1 MELEQLRM
9 FVAAAETGGFS
20 AAGRSLYTSRSTVS
34 RTVSA
39 LEKELGVKLI
49 SRSNRQLALTGAGE
63 LLLEEG
69 AELLSAADR
78 LEMKLKSMEEAGE

>member
-9 FVAAAETGGFS
+9 FVSAARSGSFS

-49 SRSNRQLALTGAGE
+49 SRSNRQLALTGAGV

-78 LEMKLKSMEEAGE
+78 LEMKLKSMKEAGE

>member
-9 FVAAAETGGFS
+9 FVSAARSGSFS

-49 SRSNRQLALTGAGE
+49 SRSNRQLALTGESCCWKRGRSCS
-63 LLLEEG
+63 LRRTG
-69 AELLSAADR
+69 WR
-78 LEMKLKSMEEAGE
+78 

>member
-9 FVAAAETGGFS
+9 FVSAARSGSFS
-20 AAGRSLYTSRSTVS
+20 AAGRSLYT
-34 RTVSA
+34 
-39 LEKELGVKLI
+39 

>member
-9 FVAAAETGGFS
+9 FVSAARSGFS

>member
-1 MELEQLRM
+1 MTRAEEKQQLRK
-9 FVAAAETGGFS
+9 TI
-20 AAGRSLYTSRSTVS
+20 R
-34 RTVSA
+34 A

>member
-1 MELEQLRM
+1 MANQKYDAFLTVARLGS
-9 FVAAAETGGFS
+9 FKAAAEELGYTQ
-20 AAGRSLYTSRSTVS
+20 AGISYLVN
-34 RTVSA
+34 A

>member
-9 FVAAAETGGFS
+9 FVSAARSGSFS
-20 AAGRSLYTSRSTVS
+20 AAGRSLYTSRSTIS

-78 LEMKLKSMEEAGE
+78 LEMKLKSMEEARE

>member
-9 FVAAAETGGFS
+9 FVSAAESGSFS
-20 AAGRSLYTSRSTVS
+20 AAGRSLYTSHSTVS
-34 RTVSA
+34 RAVSA
-39 LEKELGVKLI
+39 LEKELGVELVN
-49 SRSNRQLALTGAGE
+49 RSNRLLSLTAAGE